1 MVGSRDVSSILSEA
15 SITSSLGLHVYLG
28 LKYKKATL
36 AIARTKREDF
46 FDKALIKDCFWEIIM
61 RDVNI
66 LSLKFNQCDF
76 SIKSSY
82 S

>member
-28 LKYKKATL
+28 LKYKKATM

-46 FDKALIKDCFWEIIM
+46 FDKALIKDRF
-61 RDVNI
+61 
-66 LSLKFNQCDF
+66 
-76 SIKSSY
+76 
-82 S
+82 